1 MGTAAW
7 GGWGEGKCFRC
18 NGWSWCGCHLQ
29 CPSLLHQTAVPPKLL
44 GVSIIR
50 LCGRTAQPS
59 ATPASPPVSMRGMI
73 NPVLHSASPKE
84 TSRWCVATQP
94 REAQL
99 NLAWAWSV
107 NSPRI
112 VGRSTF
118 AEMLQ
123 MPGVYAA
130 LDPVFWMVASQ
141 YQETQ
146 SAQTILTV
154 SAETRPPPAFA
165 ADGRLCATQVLGS
178 ATPQKT
184 AVSWTNARTRSVAV
198 IVTCAST
205 SATVKV
211 IALRMATP
219 APSPRD
225 TLVLANNPFVL
236 MRESLYQLY
245 QLTMNKY

>member
-1 MGTAAW
+1 MGTAAR

-18 NGWSWCGCHLQ
+18 NGLSWCGFHLQ

-44 GVSIIR
+44 GVLIIR

-59 ATPASPPVSMRGMI
+59 ATPASPPVSMREMI
-73 NPVLHSASPKE
+73 NQALHSALHKE
-84 TSRWCVATQP
+84 TSRWCVATQL

-107 NSPRI
+107 SSLRI

-123 MPGVYAA
+123 MPGVSVV
-130 LDPVFWMVASQ
+130 LDPVFLMVASLS
-141 YQETQ
+141 QETQ
-146 SAQTILTV
+146 SAQTTLTV
-154 SAETRPPPAFA
+154 SVETRLPPAFA
-165 ADGRLCATQVLGS
+165 GDGQLCVTQVLGS
-178 ATPQKT
+178 AMLQKT
-184 AVSWTNARTRSVAV
+184 ATSWTNAKTRSVAA
-198 IVTCAST
+198 IAIFAST

-211 IALRMATP
+211 TALRMATP

-236 MRESLYQLY
+236 MREIQY
-245 QLTMNKY
+245 QLTLRKPRQ